1 MYKQEFKGL
10 NISGNQHFS
19 AFKVSYYRRN
29 AIVYTHIR
37 ISFGRVWS
45 ARFYIS
51 HITACRESASFLDSL
66 WSKKQLKVYPV
77 SPLWYRRRVSND
89 SLASAVVPVPLSS
102 LPSPRIST
110 LCLPPSPSVASP
122 SKRN

>member
-29 AIVYTHIR
+29 AHTHIR
-37 ISFGRVWS
+37 TSFGRVWS

-51 HITACRESASFLDSL
+51 YITACRESASFLDSL
-66 WSKKQLKVYPV
+66 WSKKQLKVYRFPLCDIVDV
-77 SPLWYRRRVSND
+77 SQTIHWF
-89 SLASAVVPVPLSS
+89 
-102 LPSPRIST
+102 LP
-110 LCLPPSPSVASP
+110 
-122 SKRN
+122 